1 MRRVRPARPVL
12 TNFRRILPRL
22 LRRYFRKGRALAA
35 DRRAASDQLHSFRIR
50 TKRIRY
56 VTELYAEVFEREL
69 RGALAQFRGI
79 QQTLGAHQDQA
90 MIAAYFEGRVKKVK
104 SAAFRKEYQRLL
116 ERSRK
121 RQESLRQAF
130 SRRWRR
136 LQRSGFE
143 QGLLQRIKVA
153 GARQ

>member
-12 TNFRRILPRL
+12 ANFRRILPRL
-22 LRRYFRKGRALAA
+22 LRRYFRRGRALAA
-35 DRRAASDQLHSFRIR
+35 DSRATSEQLHCFRIR

-79 QQTLGAHQDQA
+79 QQTLGAHQDQS
-90 MIAAYFEGRVKKVK
+90 MIAAYFEGRLKKVK
-104 SAAFRKEYQRLL
+104 SATFKKEYRRLL

-121 RQESLRQAF
+121 RQESLRKVF
-130 SRRWRR
+130 FRRWRR
-136 LQRSGFE
+136 LERSGFE
-143 QGLLQRIKVA
+143 RGLLQRIKQLTA
-153 GARQ
+153 